1 MAAPSAYLEQ
11 AGELGMA
18 SAQDGQRSVP
28 TPFLTKTYQLVDD
41 PAVDDVISWNE
52 DGSNFIVWR
61 PMEFSRDLLPKYFKH
76 NNFSSFVR
84 QLNTYGFRKTVPDR
98 WEFSNDS
105 FKRGEKRLLCEI
117 HRRKVSTPPAPESLV
132 QSPAQAPALVIPA
145 APPVNPT
152 ASPANSEDE
161 QVISSN
167 SSHGVL
173 SRAAAICSS
182 SVELR
187 DENQRLRQ
195 ENLQLSQELAQIKR
209 LCGNILRLVSKH
221 ASTAPLIGVQ
231 DNEAVSGGRGTTGL
245 EMSQELEYMRERS
258 SAKVE
263 KVCPRLFGVAIGLK
277 RGREG

>member
-52 DGSNFIVWR
+52 DGSTFIVWR

-84 QLNTYGFRKTVPDR
+84 QLNTYKGFHT
-98 WEFSNDS
+98 
-105 FKRGEKRLLCEI
+105 
-117 HRRKVSTPPAPESLV
+117 PAPESLV

-231 DNEAVSGGRGTTGL
+231 ATEAVSGGRGTTGL

-258 SAKVE
+258 SAKAE
-263 KVCPRLFGVAIGLK
+263 NVCPKLFGVAIGLK